1 LRFLPEWHVEC
12 LAARLLSHL
21 LRMLPGSMNPVDTN
35 RLPDVA
41 PPATQ
46 PSAEAPSTGRFAGKV
61 ALVTGAGDRG
71 IGGAIAERLAR
82 EGAGLSVATIGD
94 PQRLLKRLNRFDQGV
109 VYTQADITVEDDVR
123 RIIDDCMEEFGK
135 IDILVNN
142 AGIAVTSLLEKMSD
156 ADLARVLQVNLFGTI
171 AMSRAVLPHLIQPG
185 GVIVNIASA
194 LGLGGCPGFSVYSAT
209 KAGLM
214 GFTQSLSWELA
225 PRGIRVVGV
234 APALVHSPMAHQYG
248 TKITPET
255 WKQVE
260 ACHPLGIGM
269 PHDVASA
276 VAFLASDEARWIT
289 GVTLP
294 LGWAPH
300 FGLPTSFVTDGA

>member
-1 LRFLPEWHVEC
+1 
-12 LAARLLSHL
+12 
-21 LRMLPGSMNPVDTN
+21 
-35 RLPDVA
+35 
-41 PPATQ
+41 
-46 PSAEAPSTGRFAGKV
+46 
-61 ALVTGAGDRG
+61 
-71 IGGAIAERLAR
+71 
-82 EGAGLSVATIGD
+82 
-94 PQRLLKRLNRFDQGV
+94 
-109 VYTQADITVEDDVR
+109 VR

-142 AGIAVTSLLEKMSD
+142 AGVAVTSLFEKMSD
-156 ADLARVLQVNLFGTI
+156 AEIERVLHVNLFGAI

-185 GVIVNIASA
+185 GVIVNISSA
-194 LGLGGCPGFSVYSAT
+194 LGLAGCPGFAVYSAT
-209 KAGLM
+209 KAGLI
-214 GFTQSLSWELA
+214 GLTQSLSWELA

-248 TKITPET
+248 TNITSDV

-269 PHDVASA
+269 PQDVAAA
-276 VAFLASDEARWIT
+276 VAFLASQEARWIT

-300 FGLPTSFVTDGA
+300 FGLPTNFVTDGG